1 MNGPPFRVAIM
12 CGEPADIARTFLE
25 RNAPALRESGVEV
38 AVLVIDQEG
47 DRAEAPVRHL
57 WRLGRRQARI
67 AGTSTVVGVLKL
79 LVYRTVIAWGPSP
92 RIPEPAPIPTDVRV
106 VRSRT
111 LNAPTAVTAV
121 QEAKC
126 DLVCLMGARILT
138 RKTLQALAV
147 PIVNIHSS
155 DPRWVRGGPVVV
167 WEVLDGR
174 PAITLVVHEVI
185 EALDAGKMFAQGSQ
199 RLLYEGGLGA
209 TTEATMA
216 AARPCVGDLFET
228 VIRAFQA
235 GSAVGIPFVP
245 GELRV
250 TPRIRET
257 LCAELLCR
265 ARSRRRRQRLARE
278 QPPAST

>member
-1 MNGPPFRVAIM
+1 M

-25 RNAPALRESGVEV
+25 RNAPRLRESGVEV

-47 DRAEAPVRHL
+47 DRTEAPLRHL

-67 AGTSTVVGVLKL
+67 AGTKTAVGVLKL
-79 LVYRTVIAWGPSP
+79 LVYRWVMGRGRRRSP
-92 RIPEPAPIPTDVRV
+92 RPPEPPPIPAGIPVART
-106 VRSRT
+106 RT
-111 LNAPTAVTAV
+111 LNAPAATAAV
-121 QEAKC
+121 QEAAC

-138 RKTLQALAV
+138 RKTLQALRV

-174 PAITLVVHEVI
+174 PAITLVVHEVV
-185 EALDAGKMFAQGSQ
+185 EALDAGKILAQGSQ
-199 RLLYEGGLGA
+199 RLLYQGGLGA

-216 AARPCVGDLFET
+216 AARPRVGDLFET
-228 VIRAFQA
+228 VIRAFQSGSPA
-235 GSAVGIPFVP
+235 GVPFAP

-257 LCAELLCR
+257 LRADLLCR
-265 ARSRRRRQRLARE
+265 ARSRRGRRRSARE
-278 QPPAST
+278 RPPAST